1 MRTSKV
7 LVVDDD
13 PEVLDLMAEFLRG
26 LGIEVRMARDGGEAL
41 QVFGAEPLPL
51 VITDLKMPGM
61 DGLELMKA
69 IKEASPQTEILII
82 TAHGDL
88 DSAIQAVRHGAFDY
102 LPKPFHLET
111 VGRRVTQALERHG
124 LVVQAETLLR
134 ELEQRVEAR
143 TAALEESQRRL
154 RALFNGIPDP
164 LLIVDETR
172 MILAA
177 NNGAAA
183 HSGAPSEDLVGRK
196 CHQAIW
202 GRDTPCQ
209 GCPVVRTF
217 ATGQPALGTMTRDA
231 GREGGRREYD
241 CRSYPLETAAGARKE
256 AVEHLRDVTEQRQ
269 AEEASRA
276 LEAQRKVDEA
286 IRVISGLA
294 AGAAHDLNTLFTII
308 EGSARFLLEA
318 TPGGDPRRS
327 DGERIF
333 TTAERGLRLV
343 RELLAIGSVSPAAVH
358 PVNVARLFGAM
369 LPALRSLMGDQIALN
384 VRAPRRPWR
393 VRANPAHIEQ
403 LIMNLV
409 ANARDAMAADRG
421 RLPGGTLT
429 LEISNVAVD
438 ETSPPMAIEGL
449 APGKYVMLVV
459 RDTGCGMP
467 PEVRRR
473 VFEPFFT
480 TKAPGKGTGLG
491 LATVEWV
498 VRRYN
503 GHVACETE
511 AGRGTT
517 FRVYLPRCEKK

>member
-1 MRTSKV
+1 MGTSEV

-13 PEVLDLMAEFLRG
+13 PKVLNLMGGFLRG
-26 LGIEVRMARDGGEAL
+26 LGIEVRMARDGAEAL
-41 QVFGAEPLPL
+41 QVFEAERPPL

-82 TAHGDL
+82 TAYADL
-88 DSAIQAVRHGAFDY
+88 GSAIQAVRQGAFDY

-111 VGRRVTQALERHG
+111 LGRRVTQALECH
-124 LVVQAETLLR
+124 
-134 ELEQRVEAR
+134 
-143 TAALEESQRRL
+143 
-154 RALFNGIPDP
+154 
-164 LLIVDETR
+164 TR
-172 MILAA
+172 
-177 NNGAAA
+177 
-183 HSGAPSEDLVGRK
+183 
-196 CHQAIW
+196 
-202 GRDTPCQ
+202 
-209 GCPVVRTF
+209 
-217 ATGQPALGTMTRDA
+217 
-231 GREGGRREYD
+231 Y
-241 CRSYPLETAAGARKE
+241 
-256 AVEHLRDVTEQRQ
+256 VTEQRR
-269 AEEASRA
+269 AEEEHLA

-286 IRVISGLA
+286 IRVIGGLA

-318 TPGGDPRRS
+318 TPGGDPRRG
-327 DGERIF
+327 DGERIYA
-333 TTAERGLRLV
+333 TAERGLRLV
-343 RELLAIGSVSPAAVH
+343 GRLLAIGSVNPGAVH
-358 PVNVARLFGAM
+358 PVNVARLFGEM
-369 LPALRSLMGDQIALN
+369 LPALRSLMGDRIALN
-384 VRAPRRPWR
+384 VRAARRLWR

-409 ANARDAMAADRG
+409 ANARDAMAADQG

-449 APGKYVMLVV
+449 ATGKYVMLVV

-467 PEVRRR
+467 PEVRSR

-491 LATVEWV
+491 LATVEWI

-517 FRVYLPRCEKK
+517 FRVYLPRGEKK